1 MKTIL
6 ILLAVLALIIYL
18 IYKGVPAFYR
28 VKSRSFFADGDYK
41 SAQLMLEKAMRV
53 GNLNDEIGMEYSY
66 ILLRTGEF
74 EKTEQTV
81 NNILSK
87 KVTPQLH
94 GRAVI
99 QRCLCYYKNGNFDEA
114 YNDALELYNDGYRSI
129 NLYALLGYFKLLNS
143 PNSEETFDFCAEAY
157 EYADDD
163 RDICDNMVLCYY
175 NKGEY
180 DKAKE
185 LSDIVLESNPKF
197 IEAWYHAAQID
208 IAMNNYNSAREK
220 LEKIDDCNRSFMTTV
235 SQSEIDK
242 LKKEIDKL
250 SEVKY

>member
-6 ILLAVLALIIYL
+6 IPLAVLGLIIYL
-18 IYKGVPAFYR
+18 IYKGIPAFYR
-28 VKSRSFFADGDYK
+28 VKSRSFFANGDYK

-53 GNLNDEIGMEYSY
+53 GNSNDEISMEYSY

-74 EKTEQTV
+74 EKAEQTV

-87 KVTPQLH
+87 KVTPQLR

-99 QRCLCYYKNGNFDEA
+99 QRCLCYHKNGNFDEA
-114 YNDALELYNDGYRSI
+114 YNDASELYNEGYRSI
-129 NLYALLGYFKLLNS
+129 NLYALLGYFKLLKA
-143 PNSEETFDFCAEAY
+143 PNSEKTYDFCAEAY
-157 EYADDD
+157 DYADDD
-163 RDICDNMVLCYY
+163 RDICDNMTLCYY

-185 LSDIVLESNPKF
+185 ISDAVLESNPKF

-208 IAMNNYNSAREK
+208 VAMKNYNSARKK
-220 LEKIDDCNRSFMTTV
+220 LEKINDCNRSFMTTI
-235 SQSEIDK
+235 SEAEIDK
-242 LKKEIDKL
+242 LKEKIDKL
-250 SEVKY
+250 SEVNN